1 MFVLLFV
8 VIIVLIVWNPVAL
21 GPPKRVFQRVAV
33 QGQFCPEKSNHRMLS
48 LQRRLFSEQVVQVIL
63 CDGIEDV
70 LVL

>member
-8 VIIVLIVWNPVAL
+8 VIIVLIAL

-48 LQRRLFSEQVVQVIL
+48 LRRLFSEQVVQVIL
-63 CDGIEDV
+63 CDGIEDA